1 MREFSSLPY
10 LGEDEEEEY
19 DCDSEII
26 KPTDGYRSIGIQNL
40 PKDIVMDILS
50 RLCVHSLLLE
60 CMLVSR
66 ERQDIIVNNPI
77 FATLQHNR
85 ALENQSSNLSLMFY
99 RKNSQGVNLYF
110 IEREDVGRR
119 KLRVMDAMLT
129 KPTGFKGRPRILGS
143 CNGLICISSNEI
155 GRPAYMTN
163 PNTGEFVILP
173 TEERKNARIVEMG
186 FDSVKKEFKVVRMP
200 LIEDDDTMKAE
211 IYTLGTN
218 AWRQMGNFTQ
228 RSNKFSNVLVNGSLH
243 WCKWKAPLFITS
255 LDMSDEQFGM
265 VPSPKFTDTRSSVHL
280 MAWNGLLWSY
290 AGGVVQSLQLDIVVA
305 VVLCLGVSL
314 NYAKLGYSAGCLDLC
329 GLLFGGSF
337 SSC

>member
-1 MREFSSLPY
+1 
-10 LGEDEEEEY
+10 
-19 DCDSEII
+19 
-26 KPTDGYRSIGIQNL
+26 
-40 PKDIVMDILS
+40 
-50 RLCVHSLLLE
+50 
-60 CMLVSR
+60 MLVSR

-155 GRPAYMTN
+155 GRPAYVTN
-163 PNTGEFVILP
+163 PIAGEFVILP

-218 AWRQMGNFTQ
+218 AWRRMGNFTQ
-228 RSNKFSNVLVNGSLH
+228 RSNKFSNVLCPFSAGCVQSFFLVL
-243 WCKWKAPLFITS
+243 C
-255 LDMSDEQFGM
+255 
-265 VPSPKFTDTRSSVHL
+265 R
-280 MAWNGLLWSY
+280 LLWSY
-290 AGGVVQSLQLDIVVA
+290 AGGVVQSLQLDIVAA